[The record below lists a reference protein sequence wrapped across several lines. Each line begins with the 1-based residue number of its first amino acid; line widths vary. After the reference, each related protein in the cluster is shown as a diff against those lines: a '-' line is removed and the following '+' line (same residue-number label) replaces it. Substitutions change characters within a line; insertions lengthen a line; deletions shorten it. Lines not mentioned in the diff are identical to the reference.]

1 MLGTVDKFY
10 GFVSPLVVLLLLK
23 SSSSLFNG
31 EMMEIIH
38 IKAPIQPFLPRGS
51 VLLCSVISSIILS
64 QGVLLRNCIGYSKMN
79 HCNLKQNAFSAVGSE
94 EMRGPVSISDLKG
107 PVVCPKPRRVGV
119 LANNSLRPLRW
130 HMSHP
135 PEVCDSKAGAELLD
149 IILMKEGYGME
160 QSATQFASS
169 PPYFCGS
176 PPSRS
181 ANPLIQDARFGD
193 EKVAPSVTP
202 SPSGV
207 SSPSSSSRKGGC
219 VLIASTGIAKIQ
231 ASLLSLRTPST
242 GSVHI
247 RKLNATRIHKHSSL
261 NKRREFCIFL
271 ERIEIFCL

>member
-1 MLGTVDKFY
+1 
-10 GFVSPLVVLLLLK
+10 
-23 SSSSLFNG
+23 
-31 EMMEIIH
+31 
-38 IKAPIQPFLPRGS
+38 
-51 VLLCSVISSIILS
+51 
-64 QGVLLRNCIGYSKMN
+64 MN
-79 HCNLKQNAFSAVGSE
+79 HCNLKQNAFSVVGGE
-94 EMRGPVSISDLKG
+94 EMRGSVSISDLKG

-193 EKVAPSVTP
+193 EKVASSVIP

-219 VLIASTGIAKIQ
+219 VRMKFGLKPAAVRVEGFDC
-231 ASLLSLRTPST
+231 
-242 GSVHI
+242 
-247 RKLNATRIHKHSSL
+247 LNRDRQNSSIPA
-261 NKRREFCIFL
+261 FA
-271 ERIEIFCL
+271 